1 MNTYLVGGFFYR
13 IVEAE
18 NPTKA
23 WIEYI
28 TMDVDIQNKRIWN
41 REEARQELIK
51 RGFKKLQ
58 ITKTENVYEVFK

>member
-1 MNTYLVGGFFYR
+1 MKTYLVGGFCY
-13 IVEAE
+13 IIIEAE
-18 NPTKA
+18 NPIKA

-28 TMDVDIQNKRIWN
+28 TDDIDISRKMW
-41 REEARQELIK
+41 EKEDARQELIK